1 MGFRSEGE
9 MPKVQ
14 SESDY
19 VPLREV
25 ARMCGVSV
33 STIERRF
40 PLGTPG
46 VVNWGTDKH
55 RMLRILRSAVKG
67 EKQRRMG
74 RRK

>member
-1 MGFRSEGE
+1 MSRQR
-9 MPKVQ
+9 VQ
-14 SESDY
+14 NESDY
-19 VPLREV
+19 ISLQET

-40 PLGTPG
+40 PLEMSG

-55 RMLRILRSAVKG
+55 RMIRILRSAVKD